1 MGSPLATVSFGLA
14 AAASWGAGDFTGGIA
29 TRKADVYAVGLV
41 SQAAGV
47 VALAALAGARA
58 EPFAPPPALGWGAV
72 AGVFGALGIAAL
84 YRALAVGR
92 MGIAAPVTAVLAA
105 ALPVCFA
112 ALSQGLPSPLQFT
125 GFGLALGGVWLIS
138 RPEGAGGSPEGL
150 GLALLAGV
158 GFGGFMICIG
168 QVQAPAVFWPLAAAK
183 VSSLLS
189 MLAAARAEGRLPRP
203 PRSLLLPAA
212 LAGLLDAGGNAFFVL
227 AEQGGRIDVAS
238 ILASLYPAAT
248 VFLARLVLGERV
260 SRTQAVGIA
269 AALIAIPLIAT

>member
-1 MGSPLATVSFGLA
+1 VGPPLATVSFGLA
-14 AAASWGAGDFTGGIA
+14 AAASWGAGDFTGGVSA
-29 TRKADVYAVGLV
+29 RRTDVYTVGLV

-47 VALAALAGARA
+47 VSLAALAAARA
-58 EPFAPPPALGWGAV
+58 EPFPPASALGWGAV
-72 AGVFGALGIAAL
+72 SGVFGALGVAAL

-125 GFGLALGGVWLIS
+125 GFGLALGGIWLIS
-138 RPEGAGGSPEGL
+138 RPEGAGGSPERL
-150 GLALLAGV
+150 GLPLLAGV
-158 GFGGFMICIG
+158 GFGGFLICIG

-183 VSSLLS
+183 VASLLS
-189 MLAAARAEGRLPRP
+189 MFASARGAGRLRLSQL
-203 PRSLLLPAA
+203 SLLQPAA
-212 LAGLLDAGGNAFFVL
+212 LAGVLDAGGNAFFVL
-227 AEQGGRIDVAS
+227 ARQGGRLDVAS

-248 VFLARLVLGERV
+248 VLLARLILGERV

-269 AALIAIPLIAT
+269 AALAAIPLIAT